1 MGPVDLDELPPG
13 AVPCVMISGVQGTE
27 VSIFSRMTAL
37 AEETGAINLGQG
49 FPDFDG
55 PAAVTEAA
63 IAALRAGHNQ
73 YPPVAGVPQLRLAI
87 AEHQRR
93 RYGIALDP
101 DHEIQVT
108 FGATEA
114 LASALLALVGA
125 GDEVVFLDPT
135 YDSYPAVVAL
145 AGASARPIVL
155 RPPDWRLEPEALAAA
170 LTPRTRV
177 LLLNSPH
184 NPTGRVLD
192 AGELELLAAACRERG
207 LIALTDEVY
216 EHLVFDGTHIPIAT
230 LPGMAERT
238 ITVSGLGKTY
248 SVTGWKV
255 GWASGPAELIA
266 RLRAVKQ
273 FLTFAGGTPLQHAA
287 AAALALPDEVV
298 GALASSLRAKRDRLA
313 AGLREAGFEVLP
325 TAATYFL
332 NADGTPLGELD
343 ATALCERLPH
353 EAGVVAIPTSAFAA
367 DPAGSTHSLLR
378 FAFPKGDAVLDE
390 AVERIC
396 RWAKERST
404 QR

>member
-1 MGPVDLDELPPG
+1 
-13 AVPCVMISGVQGTE
+13 MISGVPGTE
-27 VSIFSRMTAL
+27 VSIFTRMTAL
-37 AEETGAINLGQG
+37 AEQTGALNLGQG

-55 PAAVTEAA
+55 PAAVIEAA

-73 YPPVAGVPQLRLAI
+73 YPPLPGLPALRLAV

-93 RYGIALDP
+93 RYGIELDP
-101 DHEIQVT
+101 EREIQVT

-114 LASALLALVGA
+114 LASALLALVGP
-125 GDEVVFLDPT
+125 GEEVAFLDPA

-145 AGASARPIVL
+145 AGASVRPIVL
-155 RPPDWRLEPEALAAA
+155 RPPDWRLEPAALEAA

-216 EHLVFDGTHIPIAT
+216 EHLVYDGTHIPIAT

-238 ITVSGLGKTY
+238 ITVSGVGKTY

-287 AAALALPDEVV
+287 AAALALPEEVV
-298 GALASSLRAKRDRLA
+298 AELAGSLRAKRDRLA
-313 AGLREAGFEVLP
+313 AGLRDAGFDVLP
-325 TAATYFL
+325 SAATYFL
-332 NADGTPLGELD
+332 NADATPLGEPD

-353 EAGVVAIPTSAFAA
+353 EAGIVAIPTSAFAA
-367 DPAGSTHSLLR
+367 DPAGSTRSLVR

-396 RWAKERST
+396 SWAKERTTNS
-404 QR
+404 

>member
-1 MGPVDLDELPPG
+1 
-13 AVPCVMISGVQGTE
+13 MISGVPATE
-27 VSIFSRMTAL
+27 LSIFSRMTAL

-49 FPDFDG
+49 FPDFAG

-73 YPPVAGVPQLRLAI
+73 YPPVPGVPQLRHAI

-93 RYGIALDP
+93 HYGIALDP
-101 DHEIQVT
+101 DREIQVT

-114 LASALLALVGA
+114 LASALLALVGP

-145 AGASARPIVL
+145 AGATARPIVL
-155 RPPDWRLEPEALAAA
+155 QPPDWRLEPEALAAA
-170 LTPRTRV
+170 ITPRTRV

-184 NPTGRVLD
+184 NPTGLVLD

-313 AGLREAGFEVLP
+313 AGLQEAGFEVLP

-367 DPAGSTHSLLR
+367 DPAGSTRSLLR
-378 FAFPKGDAVLDE
+378 FAFPKGDAVIDE

-404 QR
+404 RR